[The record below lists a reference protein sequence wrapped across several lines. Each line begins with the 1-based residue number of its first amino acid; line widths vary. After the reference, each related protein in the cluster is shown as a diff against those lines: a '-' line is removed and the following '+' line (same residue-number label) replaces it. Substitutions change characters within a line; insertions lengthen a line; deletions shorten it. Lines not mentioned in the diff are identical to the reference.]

1 VLPALTALLAGALVA
16 GAATVLANPG
26 ASTAADEPGLHVG
39 LTDSQFPNAH
49 GDLNR
54 PTRGSADDS
63 PSSADDPTPDPTTTT
78 SSTTTPPAPPPETT
92 TPAPPPADLPP
103 ATPGPSQQDQV
114 VTLVNTFRG
123 QAGCGPLTVD
133 VQLTAAAQGHSSD
146 MANRDYFSHDTPEG
160 VTFDKRIRNAG
171 YESPGAENIAMG
183 ARTAEEVMR
192 MWMESAGHRANIL
205 NCDLDTIGVGL
216 DRNGFYWTQDF
227 GY

>member
-1 VLPALTALLAGALVA
+1 MLPALTALLAGALVA
-16 GAATVLANPG
+16 GAATVFGSPG
-26 ASTAADEPGLHVG
+26 GSTPGDDPGLNVA

-54 PTRGSADDS
+54 PTRDPAAEP
-63 PSSADDPTPDPTTTT
+63 PSSADDPKPDPPTTTT
-78 SSTTTPPAPPPETT
+78 STTPPPAPPPETT
-92 TPAPPPADLPP
+92 TQAPPPADPPP
-103 ATPGPSQQDQV
+103 ATPGSSQQDQV

-123 QAGCGPLTVD
+123 QSGCGPVTVD
-133 VQLTAAAQGHSSD
+133 VRLTAAAQGHSSD

-183 ARTAEEVMR
+183 ARTAEDVMR
-192 MWMESAGHRANIL
+192 MWMESPGHRANIL

-216 DRNGFYWTQDF
+216 DRDGFYWTQDF